1 MKLNQRRRKNKN
13 LIMKTYKSFMTEK
26 KGDTAIFTF
35 GRFNPPTVG
44 HEKLVVATANVARR
58 EGGDYF
64 VYPSHSQDSK
74 KNPLDQTTKIRYM
87 KKMFSKHK
95 TNIISSTGRNAL
107 EIASELH
114 DKEYTNLVMVV
125 GSDRV
130 KDFQSLLDRYN
141 GDENKA
147 HGFYD
152 FNSIKVVSAG
162 ERDPD
167 AEGVSGMS
175 ASKMREAAVEGDY
188 KTFRK
193 GTPSSLSD
201 KDTKLMFNDIR
212 KGMRL
217 SVVKEGSKWKN
228 VDFTYE
234 LPEEKTLNE
243 EKQIIFE
250 DYTTKNVHTSHIA
263 YDFFDELCNAMV
275 TSNKNHRFYI
285 KESLMITD
293 RFLEIRKK
301 ALQEQKINQYD
312 FHELEFLGKKHFKLT
327 ENLDIDHLDNSF
339 IYKYISEVKEYL
351 LWGDPESVK
360 KYKKETPGQV
370 VEGKLDTIIKW
381 LAKKLDIAHSA
392 AQKLV
397 IKAQERGIDP
407 HKLQQKWAILSPTLI
422 RLVSEY
428 EPKKQKPQGD

>member
-1 MKLNQRRRKNKN
+1 
-13 LIMKTYKSFMTEK
+13 MKTYKSFMTEE

-35 GRFNPPTVG
+35 GRFNPPTLG

-58 EGGDYF
+58 EGGEYF

-74 KNPLDQTTKIRYM
+74 KNPLDQTTKVRYM
-87 KKMFSKHK
+87 KKMFPKHK
-95 TNIISSTGRNAL
+95 ENIIISTGKTAL

-114 DKEYTNLVMVV
+114 DKKYTNLVMVV

-130 KDFQSLLDRYN
+130 KEFQSLLDRYN
-141 GDENKA
+141 GDDKV

-152 FNSIKVVSAG
+152 FDTIKVVSAG

-175 ASKMREAAVEGDY
+175 ASKMREAAVEGDF
-188 KTFRK
+188 KTFRS
-193 GTPSSLSD
+193 GIPSSLND
-201 KDTKLMFNDIR
+201 KDTKKMFNDIR

-228 VDFTYE
+228 IDFTYE
-234 LPEEKTLNE
+234 LPEERTLSTE
-243 EKQIIFE
+243 DQIIFE
-250 DYTTKNVHTSHIA
+250 DYTTKNAHTSYIA
-263 YDFFDELCNAMV
+263 YDFFEELCNAMV
-275 TSNKNHRFYI
+275 TTNKNHRFYI

-312 FHELEFLGKKHFKLT
+312 FHELEFLGKKHFKLA

-351 LWGDPESVK
+351 LWGDPESLK

-370 VEGKLDTIIKW
+370 VEGKLDKVTKW
-381 LAKKLDIAHSA
+381 LAKKLKIAHSV

-397 IKAQERGIDP
+397 VKAQEHGIDP

>member
-1 MKLNQRRRKNKN
+1 
-13 LIMKTYKSFMTEK
+13 MTEE

-58 EGGDYF
+58 EGGEYF

-74 KNPLDQTTKIRYM
+74 KNPLDQTTKVRYM

-95 TNIISSTGRNAL
+95 EKIIISTGKTAL

-114 DKEYTNLVMVV
+114 DKKYTNLVMVV

-130 KDFQSLLDRYN
+130 KEFQSLLDRYN
-141 GDENKA
+141 GDETKA

-152 FNSIKVVSAG
+152 FDTIKVVSAG

-175 ASKMREAAVEGDY
+175 ASKMRQSAVEGDF
-188 KTFRK
+188 KTFRS
-193 GTPSSLSD
+193 GIPSSLND
-201 KDTKLMFNDIR
+201 KDTKKMFNDIR

-228 VDFTYE
+228 IDFTYE
-234 LPEEKTLNE
+234 LPEERTLSTE
-243 EKQIIFE
+243 DQIIFE
-250 DYTTKNVHTSHIA
+250 DYTTKNAHTSYIA

-275 TSNKNHRFYI
+275 TTNKNHRFYI

-301 ALQEQKINQYD
+301 AVQEQKINQYD
-312 FHELEFLGKKHFKLT
+312 LHELEFLGKKHFKLT

-351 LWGDPESVK
+351 EWGEPKSVK

-370 VEGKLDTIIKW
+370 VEGKIDKVIKW
-381 LAKKLDIAHSA
+381 LAKKLNIAHSA

-397 IKAQERGIDP
+397 VKAQEKGIDP
-407 HKLQQKWAILSPTLI
+407 HKLQQKWAILSPTLL

-428 EPKKQKPQGD
+428 TPKEQKPQGD

>member
-1 MKLNQRRRKNKN
+1 
-13 LIMKTYKSFMTEK
+13 MKTYKSFMTEE

-35 GRFNPPTVG
+35 GRFNPPTLG
-44 HEKLVVATANVARR
+44 HEKLVIAVANVARR
-58 EGGDYF
+58 EGGEYF

-74 KNPLDQTTKIRYM
+74 KNPLDQTTKVRYM
-87 KKMFSKHK
+87 KKMFPKHK
-95 TNIISSTGRNAL
+95 ENIIISTGKTAL

-114 DKEYTNLVMVV
+114 DKKYTNLVMVV

-130 KDFQSLLDRYN
+130 KEFQSMLDRYN
-141 GDENKA
+141 GDETKA

-152 FNSIKVVSAG
+152 FDTIKVVSAG

-175 ASKMREAAVEGDY
+175 ASKMRQSAVEGDF
-188 KTFRK
+188 KTFRS
-193 GTPSSLSD
+193 GIPSSLND
-201 KDTKLMFNDIR
+201 KDTKKMFNDIR

-228 VDFTYE
+228 IDFTYE
-234 LPEEKTLNE
+234 LPEEKILNE
-243 EKQIIFE
+243 EDQIIFE
-250 DYTTKNVHTSHIA
+250 DYTTKNAHTSCGA
-263 YDFFDELCNAMV
+263 YDFFDELCNGMHI
-275 TSNKNHRFYI
+275 TNKNHRFYI
-285 KESLMITD
+285 KESLIITD

-327 ENLDIDHLDNSF
+327 ENLDIDHIDNSF

-351 LWGDPESVK
+351 EWGEPESVK

-370 VEGKLDTIIKW
+370 VEGKIDKVIKW
-381 LAKKLDIAHSA
+381 LAKKLKIAHSA

-397 IKAQERGIDP
+397 IKAQEKGIDP

>member
-1 MKLNQRRRKNKN
+1 
-13 LIMKTYKSFMTEK
+13 MKTYKSFMTEE

-35 GRFNPPTVG
+35 GRFNPPTLG
-44 HEKLVVATANVARR
+44 HEKLVIAVANVARR
-58 EGGDYF
+58 EGGEYF
-64 VYPSHSQDSK
+64 VYPSHSQDPK
-74 KNPLDQTTKIRYM
+74 KNPLDQTTRVKYM
-87 KKMFSKHK
+87 KKMFPKHK
-95 TNIISSTGRNAL
+95 ENIITSTGKTAL

-114 DKEYTNLVMVV
+114 DKKYTNLVMVV

-130 KDFQSLLDRYN
+130 KEFQSMLDRYN

-152 FNSIKVVSAG
+152 FDTIKVVSAG

-175 ASKMREAAVEGDY
+175 ASKMRQSAVEGDF
-188 KTFRK
+188 KTFRS
-193 GTPSSLSD
+193 GIPSSLND
-201 KDTKLMFNDIR
+201 KDTKKMFNDIR

-228 VDFTYE
+228 IDFTYE
-234 LPEEKTLNE
+234 LPEEKILNDE
-243 EKQIIFE
+243 DQIIFE
-250 DYTTKNVHTSHIA
+250 DYTTKNAHTSCGA
-263 YDFFDELCNAMV
+263 YDFFDELCNTMI
-275 TSNKNHRFYI
+275 TTNKKHRFYI
-285 KESLMITD
+285 KESLIITD

-301 ALQEQKINQYD
+301 VLQEQKINQYD

-327 ENLDIDHLDNSF
+327 ENLDIDHIDNSF

-351 LWGDPESVK
+351 EWGEPESVK

-370 VEGKLDTIIKW
+370 VEGKIDKVIKW
-381 LAKKLDIAHSA
+381 LAKKLKIAHSA

-397 IKAQERGIDP
+397 IKAQEKGIDP

>member
-1 MKLNQRRRKNKN
+1 
-13 LIMKTYKSFMTEK
+13 MKTYKSFMTEE

-35 GRFNPPTVG
+35 GRFNPPTLG
-44 HEKLVVATANVARR
+44 HEKLVIAVANVARR
-58 EGGDYF
+58 EGGEYF
-64 VYPSHSQDSK
+64 VYPSHSQDPK
-74 KNPLDQTTKIRYM
+74 KNPLDQTTRVKYM
-87 KKMFSKHK
+87 KKMFPKHK
-95 TNIISSTGRNAL
+95 ENIITSTGKTAL

-114 DKEYTNLVMVV
+114 DKKYTNLVMVV

-130 KDFQSLLDRYN
+130 KEFQSMLDRYN

-152 FNSIKVVSAG
+152 FDTIKVVSAG

-175 ASKMREAAVEGDY
+175 ASKMRQSAVEGDF
-188 KTFRK
+188 KTFRS
-193 GTPSSLSD
+193 GIPSSLND
-201 KDTKLMFNDIR
+201 KDTKKMFNDIR

-228 VDFTYE
+228 IDFTYE
-234 LPEEKTLNE
+234 LPEEKILNE
-243 EKQIIFE
+243 EDQIIFE
-250 DYTTKNVHTSHIA
+250 DYTTKNTHTSCGA
-263 YDFFDELCNAMV
+263 YDFFDELCNTMI
-275 TSNKNHRFYI
+275 TTNKKHRFYI
-285 KESLMITD
+285 KESLIITD

-327 ENLDIDHLDNSF
+327 ENLDIDHIDNSF

-351 LWGDPESVK
+351 EWGEPESVK

-370 VEGKLDTIIKW
+370 VEGKIDKVIKW
-381 LAKKLDIAHSA
+381 LAKKLKIAHSA

-397 IKAQERGIDP
+397 IKAQEKGIDP

>member
-1 MKLNQRRRKNKN
+1 
-13 LIMKTYKSFMTEK
+13 MTEE

-44 HEKLVVATANVARR
+44 HEKLVVAVANVARR

-228 VDFTYE
+228 VDFTYK

-243 EKQIIFE
+243 EEQIIFE

-312 FHELEFLGKKHFKLT
+312 FHELEFLGKKHFKLS

-370 VEGKLDTIIKW
+370 VEGKLDTVIKW

>member
-1 MKLNQRRRKNKN
+1 
-13 LIMKTYKSFMTEK
+13 MKTYKSFMTEE

-35 GRFNPPTVG
+35 GRFNPPTLG
-44 HEKLVVATANVARR
+44 HEKLVIAVANVARR
-58 EGGDYF
+58 EGGEYF
-64 VYPSHSQDSK
+64 VYPSHTQDPK
-74 KNPLDQTTKIRYM
+74 KNPLDQTTKVRYM
-87 KKMFSKHK
+87 KKMFPKHK
-95 TNIISSTGRNAL
+95 ENIIISTGKTAL

-114 DKEYTNLVMVV
+114 DKKYTNLVMVV

-130 KDFQSLLDRYN
+130 KEFQSMLDRYN

-152 FNSIKVVSAG
+152 FDTIKVVSAG

-175 ASKMREAAVEGDY
+175 ASKMRESAVEGDF
-188 KTFRK
+188 KTFRS
-193 GTPSSLSD
+193 GIPSSLND
-201 KDTKLMFNDIR
+201 KDTKKMFNDIR

-228 VDFTYE
+228 IDFTYE
-234 LPEEKTLNE
+234 LPEEKILNDE
-243 EKQIIFE
+243 DQIIFE
-250 DYTTKNVHTSHIA
+250 DYTTKNAHTSCGA
-263 YDFFDELCNAMV
+263 YDFFDELCNTMI
-275 TSNKNHRFYI
+275 TTNKKHRFYI
-285 KESLMITD
+285 KESLIITD

-327 ENLDIDHLDNSF
+327 ENLDIDHIDNSF

-351 LWGDPESVK
+351 EWGEPESVK

-370 VEGKLDTIIKW
+370 VEGKIDKVIKW
-381 LAKKLDIAHSA
+381 LAKKLKIAHSA

-397 IKAQERGIDP
+397 IKAQEKGIDP

>member
-1 MKLNQRRRKNKN
+1 
-13 LIMKTYKSFMTEK
+13 MKTYKSFMTEE

-35 GRFNPPTVG
+35 GRFNPPTLG
-44 HEKLVVATANVARR
+44 HEKLVIAVANVARR
-58 EGGDYF
+58 EGGEYF
-64 VYPSHSQDSK
+64 VYPSHSQDPK
-74 KNPLDQTTKIRYM
+74 KNPLDQTTKVRYM
-87 KKMFSKHK
+87 KKMFPKHK
-95 TNIISSTGRNAL
+95 ENIIISTGKTAL

-114 DKEYTNLVMVV
+114 DKKYTNLVMVV

-130 KDFQSLLDRYN
+130 KEFQSMLDRYN

-152 FNSIKVVSAG
+152 FDTIKVVSAG

-175 ASKMREAAVEGDY
+175 ASKMREAAVEGDF
-188 KTFRK
+188 KTFRS
-193 GTPSSLSD
+193 GIPSSLND
-201 KDTKLMFNDIR
+201 KDTKKMFNDIR

-228 VDFTYE
+228 IDFTYE
-234 LPEEKTLNE
+234 LPEEKVLNKE
-243 EKQIIFE
+243 DQIIFE
-250 DYTTKNVHTSHIA
+250 DYTTKNAHTSYIA
-263 YDFFDELCNAMV
+263 YDFFEELCNAMV
-275 TSNKNHRFYI
+275 TTNKNHRFYI

-312 FHELEFLGKKHFKLT
+312 LHELEFLGKKHFKLT

-351 LWGDPESVK
+351 LWGDPESLK

-370 VEGKLDTIIKW
+370 VEGKLDKVTKW
-381 LAKKLDIAHSA
+381 LAKKLKIAHSV

-397 IKAQERGIDP
+397 VKAQEHGIDP

>member
-1 MKLNQRRRKNKN
+1 
-13 LIMKTYKSFMTEK
+13 MKTYKSFMTEE

-35 GRFNPPTVG
+35 GRFNPPTLG
-44 HEKLVVATANVARR
+44 HEKLIIAVANVARR
-58 EGGDYF
+58 EGGEYF
-64 VYPSHSQDSK
+64 VYPSHSQDPK
-74 KNPLDQTTKIRYM
+74 KNPLDQTTRVKYM
-87 KKMFSKHK
+87 KKMFPKHK
-95 TNIISSTGRNAL
+95 ENIIISTGKTAL

-114 DKEYTNLVMVV
+114 DKKYTNLVMVV

-130 KDFQSLLDRYN
+130 KEFQSMLDRYN

-152 FNSIKVVSAG
+152 FDTIKVVSAG

-175 ASKMREAAVEGDY
+175 ASKMRQSAVEGDF
-188 KTFRK
+188 KTFRS
-193 GTPSSLSD
+193 GIPSSLND
-201 KDTKLMFNDIR
+201 KDTKKMFNDIR

-228 VDFTYE
+228 IDFTYE
-234 LPEEKTLNE
+234 LPEEKILNE
-243 EKQIIFE
+243 EDQIIFE
-250 DYTTKNVHTSHIA
+250 DYTTKNTHTSCGA
-263 YDFFDELCNAMV
+263 YDFFDELCNTMI
-275 TSNKNHRFYI
+275 TTNKKHRFYI
-285 KESLMITD
+285 KESLIITD

-327 ENLDIDHLDNSF
+327 ENLDIDHIDNSF

-351 LWGDPESVK
+351 EWGEPESVK

-370 VEGKLDTIIKW
+370 VEGKIDKVIKW
-381 LAKKLDIAHSA
+381 LAKKLKIAHSA

-397 IKAQERGIDP
+397 IKAQEKGIDP

>member
-1 MKLNQRRRKNKN
+1 
-13 LIMKTYKSFMTEK
+13 MKTYKSFMTEE

-35 GRFNPPTVG
+35 GRFNPPTLG
-44 HEKLVVATANVARR
+44 HEKLIIAVANVARR
-58 EGGDYF
+58 EGGEYF
-64 VYPSHSQDSK
+64 VYPSHSQDPK
-74 KNPLDQTTKIRYM
+74 KNPLDQTTRVKYM
-87 KKMFSKHK
+87 KKMFPKHK
-95 TNIISSTGRNAL
+95 ENIIISTGKTAL

-114 DKEYTNLVMVV
+114 DKKYTNLVMVV

-130 KDFQSLLDRYN
+130 KEFQSMLDRYN

-152 FNSIKVVSAG
+152 FDTIKVVSAG

-175 ASKMREAAVEGDY
+175 ASKMRQSAVEGDF
-188 KTFRK
+188 KTFRS
-193 GTPSSLSD
+193 GIPSSLND
-201 KDTKLMFNDIR
+201 KDTKKMFNDIR

-228 VDFTYE
+228 IDFTYE
-234 LPEEKTLNE
+234 LPEEKILNDE
-243 EKQIIFE
+243 DQIIFE
-250 DYTTKNVHTSHIA
+250 DYTTKNAHTSCGA
-263 YDFFDELCNAMV
+263 YDFFDELCNGML
-275 TSNKNHRFYI
+275 TTNKKHRFYI
-285 KESLMITD
+285 KESLIITD

-312 FHELEFLGKKHFKLT
+312 FHELESLGKKHFKFA
-327 ENLDIDHLDNSF
+327 ESLDIDHIDNSF

-351 LWGDPESVK
+351 EWGEPESVK

-370 VEGKLDTIIKW
+370 VEGKIDKVIKW
-381 LAKKLDIAHSA
+381 LAKKLNIAHSA

-397 IKAQERGIDP
+397 IKAQEKGIDP

>member
-1 MKLNQRRRKNKN
+1 
-13 LIMKTYKSFMTEK
+13 MKTYKSFMTEE

-35 GRFNPPTVG
+35 GRFNPPTLG
-44 HEKLVVATANVARR
+44 HEKLVIAVANVARR
-58 EGGDYF
+58 EGGEYF
-64 VYPSHSQDSK
+64 VYPSHTQDPK
-74 KNPLDQTTKIRYM
+74 KNPLDQTTKVRYM
-87 KKMFSKHK
+87 KKMFPKHK
-95 TNIISSTGRNAL
+95 ENIIISTGKTAL

-114 DKEYTNLVMVV
+114 DKKYTNLVMVV

-130 KDFQSLLDRYN
+130 KEFQSMLDRYN

-152 FNSIKVVSAG
+152 FDTIKVVSAG

-175 ASKMREAAVEGDY
+175 ASKMRQSAVEGDF
-188 KTFRK
+188 KTFRS
-193 GTPSSLSD
+193 GIPSSLND
-201 KDTKLMFNDIR
+201 KDTKKMFNDIR

-228 VDFTYE
+228 IDFTYE
-234 LPEEKTLNE
+234 LPEEKILNE
-243 EKQIIFE
+243 EDQIIFE
-250 DYTTKNVHTSHIA
+250 DYTTKNTHTSYVA
-263 YDFFDELCNAMV
+263 YDFFDELCNGMHI
-275 TSNKNHRFYI
+275 TNKNHRFYI
-285 KESLMITD
+285 KESLIITD

-301 ALQEQKINQYD
+301 VLQEQKINQYD

-351 LWGDPESVK
+351 EWGEPKSVK
-360 KYKKETPGQV
+360 KFKKETPGQV
-370 VEGKLDTIIKW
+370 VEGKLDKVIKW
-381 LAKKLDIAHSA
+381 LTKKLNIAHSV

-397 IKAQERGIDP
+397 IKAQEHGIDP

>member
-1 MKLNQRRRKNKN
+1 
-13 LIMKTYKSFMTEK
+13 MTEE

-35 GRFNPPTVG
+35 GRFNPPTLG
-44 HEKLVVATANVARR
+44 HEKLVIAVANVARR
-58 EGGDYF
+58 EGGEYF
-64 VYPSHSQDSK
+64 VYPSHSQDPK
-74 KNPLDQTTKIRYM
+74 KNPLDQTTRVKYM
-87 KKMFSKHK
+87 KKMFPKHK
-95 TNIISSTGRNAL
+95 ENIIISTGKTAL

-114 DKEYTNLVMVV
+114 DKKYTNLVMVV

-130 KDFQSLLDRYN
+130 KEFQSMLDRYN

-152 FNSIKVVSAG
+152 FDTIKVVSAG

-167 AEGVSGMS
+167 AEGVAGMS
-175 ASKMREAAVEGDY
+175 ASKMRESAVEGDF
-188 KTFRK
+188 KTFRS
-193 GTPSSLSD
+193 GIPSSLND
-201 KDTKLMFNDIR
+201 KDTKKMFNDIR

-228 VDFTYE
+228 IDFTYE
-234 LPEEKTLNE
+234 LPEEKILNE
-243 EKQIIFE
+243 EDQIIFE
-250 DYTTKNVHTSHIA
+250 DYTTKNTHTSCGA
-263 YDFFDELCNAMV
+263 YDFFDELCNTMI
-275 TSNKNHRFYI
+275 TTNKKHRFYI
-285 KESLMITD
+285 KESLIITD

-327 ENLDIDHLDNSF
+327 ENLDIDHIDNSF

-351 LWGDPESVK
+351 EWGEPESVK

-370 VEGKLDTIIKW
+370 VEGKIDKVIKW
-381 LAKKLDIAHSA
+381 LAKKLKIAHSA

-397 IKAQERGIDP
+397 IKAQEKGIDP

>member
-1 MKLNQRRRKNKN
+1 
-13 LIMKTYKSFMTEK
+13 MKTYKSFMTEE

-35 GRFNPPTVG
+35 GRFNPPTLG
-44 HEKLVVATANVARR
+44 HEKLVIAVANVARR
-58 EGGDYF
+58 EGGEYF

-74 KNPLDQTTKIRYM
+74 KNPLDQTTKVRYM
-87 KKMFSKHK
+87 KKMFPKHK
-95 TNIISSTGRNAL
+95 ENIIISTGKTAL

-114 DKEYTNLVMVV
+114 DKKYTNLVMVV

-130 KDFQSLLDRYN
+130 KEFQSMLDRYN

-152 FNSIKVVSAG
+152 FDTIKVVSAG

-167 AEGVSGMS
+167 AEGVAGMS
-175 ASKMREAAVEGDY
+175 ASKMRESAVEGDF
-188 KTFRK
+188 KTFRS
-193 GTPSSLSD
+193 GIPSSLND
-201 KDTKLMFNDIR
+201 KDTKKMFNDIR

-228 VDFTYE
+228 IDFTYE
-234 LPEEKTLNE
+234 LPEEKILNE
-243 EKQIIFE
+243 EDQIIFE
-250 DYTTKNVHTSHIA
+250 DYTTKNTHTSYVA
-263 YDFFDELCNAMV
+263 YDFFDELCNGMHI
-275 TSNKNHRFYI
+275 TNKNHRFYI
-285 KESLMITD
+285 KESLIITD

-301 ALQEQKINQYD
+301 VLQEQKINQYD

-351 LWGDPESVK
+351 EWGEPESVK

-370 VEGKLDTIIKW
+370 VEGKLDKVIKW
-381 LAKKLDIAHSA
+381 LAKKMDIAYHV
-392 AQKLV
+392 AQELV
-397 IKAQERGIDP
+397 VKAQNKGINP
-407 HKLQQKWAILSPTLI
+407 YTLQQKWSILSPTLI
-422 RLVSEY
+422 SLVAEY
-428 EPKKQKPQGD
+428 KPKKKKPQGD